1 MMIKHGVGS
10 TEFSKMIKEIEKVTT
25 KATNAI
31 CMHCGSAQGKILL
44 DKPTTFKEKKDKGE
58 HKLNPRDIREWLE
71 KIPDEHLIFLGMDYA
86 SSRPEWTIMKVLP
99 SLQ

>member
-71 KIPDEHLIFLGMDYA
+71 KFQMNILSSSAWTMHLADQNG
-86 SSRPEWTIMKVLP
+86 P
-99 SLQ
+99 S